1 MSTRP
6 FVVLERAAA
15 PRSRSLAGAALWLL
29 ILAGCGY
36 DHHQGCYGCQPVP
49 PANFNTPDSIAIAD
63 VNGDGVP
70 DLLVSTQA
78 GSPGTVAGSSNAPGF
93 ANVILGSKVSP
104 GTFLAGEAYATTGF
118 DPSSIAAA
126 DLTGSGSIDLVVANY
141 GSGSVSVYL
150 PAVTPGTSVFAPAV
164 NVVTGGQPNQV
175 VIGDLNGDGKPDLVV
190 ADLSPKGNAIVL
202 LQNPAAPG
210 TFMNPVDL
218 PTGNYTSGVAIGD
231 LNGDGKPDIVAA
243 TYDSNGNNGAVY
255 VFFQSPTSPGTFLAP
270 VSYPAGAQ
278 PQAVMIADV
287 NGDGLPDII
296 VANYGPGSDGTGIS
310 GVTVLLQDAAHP
322 GTFLAPVSY
331 PTPFGAVYVVV
342 ADLNGDGRPDLAVA
356 SLGPAP
362 TGAVS
367 VLLQSSTQAGVF
379 TPATIYPGFG
389 DPLGL
394 AIADLNGD
402 GHPDIAVADGP
413 TATVM
418 FQVANQPGTFQDPVV
433 VGN

>member
-1 MSTRP
+1 VNTRP
-6 FVVLERAAA
+6 LTSLPREAVPGSG
-15 PRSRSLAGAALWLL
+15 PRSGAALVLL
-29 ILAGCGY
+29 LLAGCGY
-36 DHHQGCYGCQPVP
+36 GHHYGCYDCQPP
-49 PANFNTPDSIAIAD
+49 PPQTFNTPDSIAIAD

-78 GSPGTVAGSSNAPGF
+78 GAEGTVAGSSNVAGF
-93 ANVILGSKVSP
+93 ANVILGNKASP
-104 GTFLAGEAYATTGF
+104 GTFLAGVPYATTGF

-150 PAVTPGTSVFAPAV
+150 PGSTPGTFAPAM

-175 VIGDLNGDGKPDLVV
+175 VIGDLNGDGNPDLVV
-190 ADLSPKGNAIVL
+190 ADLSPEGNAIVL
-202 LQNPAAPG
+202 LQNAAAPG
-210 TFMNPVDL
+210 TFMKPVDL
-218 PTGNYTSGVAIGD
+218 PTGNYTSGVAVGD

-255 VFFQSPTSPGTFLAP
+255 IFFQNPATPGAFLAP

-278 PQAVMIADV
+278 PQAVKIADV
-287 NGDGLPDII
+287 NGDGLPDIV
-296 VANYGPGSDGTGIS
+296 VANYGPGSDGTGMS

-331 PTPFGAVYVVV
+331 ATPFGAVDVAV
-342 ADLNGDGRPDLAVA
+342 ADVNGDGRPDLVVA

-367 VLLQSSTQAGVF
+367 VLLQSSTQAGTF
-379 TPATIYPGFG
+379 TAAAVYPGFG
-389 DPLGL
+389 HPLGV
-394 AIADLNGD
+394 AVADLNGD
-402 GHPDIAVADGP
+402 GHPDIAVADGT

-418 FQVANQPGTFQDPVV
+418 FQVANQPGTFQDPVI

>member
-1 MSTRP
+1 MQPRP
-6 FVVLERAAA
+6 FVSLTHPVGPRA
-15 PRSRSLAGAALWLL
+15 RSLGGAAVLVLL
-29 ILAGCGY
+29 LSSCGY
-36 DHHQGCYGCQPVP
+36 GHHYGCYGCQPVP
-49 PANFNTPDSIAIAD
+49 PQTFNTPDSIAIAD

-70 DLLVSTQA
+70 DLLVSTQS
-78 GSPGTVAGSSNAPGF
+78 GGEGTVAGSSNVAGF
-93 ANVILGSKVSP
+93 ANVILGSKSSP
-104 GTFLAGEAYATTGF
+104 GTFLAGVPYATTGF

-150 PAVTPGTSVFAPAV
+150 PGSTPGTFAPAV
-164 NVVTGGQPNQV
+164 NVVTAGQPNQV
-175 VIGDLNGDGKPDLVV
+175 VVGDLNGDGKPDLVV
-190 ADLSPKGNAIVL
+190 ADLSPNGNAIVL

-210 TFMNPVDL
+210 TFLAPVDL

-243 TYDSNGNNGAVY
+243 TYDANGNNGAVY
-255 VFFQSPTSPGTFLAP
+255 IFFQSATAPGTFLAP

-278 PQAVMIADV
+278 PQAVKIADV

-296 VANYGPGSDGTGIS
+296 VANYGPGSDGTGMS

-322 GTFLAPVSY
+322 GTFLAPVTY
-331 PTPFGAVYVVV
+331 PTPFGAVDVAV
-342 ADLNGDGRPDLAVA
+342 ADLNGDGRPDLVVA
-356 SLGPAP
+356 SLGPPP

-367 VLLQSSTQAGVF
+367 VLLQSSTQVGVF
-379 TPATIYPGFG
+379 TQAAVYPGFG
-389 DPLGL
+389 HPLGL

-402 GHPDIAVADGP
+402 GHPDIAVADGT

-418 FQVANQPGTFQDPVV
+418 FQVGNQPGGFEDPVI